1 MAYDLKAILGAVKRE
16 VEKHPYDISK
26 YNDWWSCI
34 ANLCKQTDRRSDN
47 PDYDF
52 AHEENRKLLYTAADM
67 MRRSRAIEQKG
78 KFYEIY
84 KKALRFDAVDRFDSF
99 MLYLELDRE
108 ASKRFYQPR
117 RKVLKRF
124 ADALQMLENDELD
137 ELHIS
142 QPPRTGKLLA
152 DSTPVLTKDGWKTH
166 GELRVGDILY
176 RPDGK
181 ETMVLAVHPKQYTTH
196 TIEFADGTKIKCHA
210 NHEWKVTRH
219 GIQGERVIETNS
231 MIGRLETGGTDHKR
245 GHRYNYA
252 LPLKQP
258 IIGERKELPV
268 APYIF
273 GAWLGDGT
281 SSKPW
286 LNEPEM
292 DECIAFRAA
301 KDGYPISKR
310 YVHKT
315 TGVLSIQFDN
325 LRNGLQKM
333 GFCHTK
339 NNPEKHIPDIYLT
352 ASIEQRL
359 ELLAGLLDTDGT
371 LSVKE
376 KRYHFST
383 TSVSL
388 KDTFIQLV
396 STFGW
401 RVSVQEY
408 EPCVSSSGIHG
419 RKKVY
424 TIGFN
429 PDIEIPTV
437 VPRKHLTEFSKRRKT
452 AITAIYESE
461 PEQGNCITV
470 EGDGMYLV
478 GKTLIPTHNSS
489 LSIFFMLWVMGRD
502 SERSNLYCSYS
513 DTITAAFYNGIIE
526 ILNDPQTYHYKEIF
540 PTSELKKTN
549 SKEEWLD
556 LDRNKHYHS
565 LTARS
570 LYGTLNGACDA
581 SGYIIADDLI
591 SGIEEALNKER
602 LKSAWDKVDNNLLTR
617 GKSSTKLLFIGTRW
631 SVSDPIGV
639 RRDMLENDPKFAHIR
654 HMFINIPALNENDE
668 SNFDYEYGV
677 GFDTAYYQMRRASF
691 ERQND
696 LASWDAGYQQQPIER
711 TGSLFEPDSLR
722 FYNGTLPEYAPDRII
737 MAIDPA
743 YGGGDFVAAPVCYVY
758 GTDVYVTDVV
768 YSSELKKVTIPL
780 VCNMAEK
787 HNVSAM
793 IIESTKATEEFPKD
807 VEQYLSENGKRVNLQ
822 TKPASTHQRKQDRV
836 WAEASLIMENFIF
849 LASGKRS
856 KEYQQFMENVFAFK
870 VAGKNVH
877 DDAPDSLAMASAM
890 IFSRYDRK
898 VEVFKRT
905 F

>member
-16 VEKHPYDISK
+16 VAKHPYDISK

-52 AHEENRKLLYTAADM
+52 AHKENRELLMAAADM

-84 KKALRFDAVDRFDSF
+84 KKTLRFDAVDRFDSF

-142 QPPRTGKLLA
+142 QPPRTGK
-152 DSTPVLTKDGWKTH
+152 
-166 GELRVGDILY
+166 
-176 RPDGK
+176 
-181 ETMVLAVHPKQYTTH
+181 
-196 TIEFADGTKIKCHA
+196 
-210 NHEWKVTRH
+210 
-219 GIQGERVIETNS
+219 
-231 MIGRLETGGTDHKR
+231 
-245 GHRYNYA
+245 
-252 LPLKQP
+252 
-258 IIGERKELPV
+258 
-268 APYIF
+268 
-273 GAWLGDGT
+273 
-281 SSKPW
+281 
-286 LNEPEM
+286 
-292 DECIAFRAA
+292 
-301 KDGYPISKR
+301 
-310 YVHKT
+310 
-315 TGVLSIQFDN
+315 
-325 LRNGLQKM
+325 
-333 GFCHTK
+333 
-339 NNPEKHIPDIYLT
+339 
-352 ASIEQRL
+352 
-359 ELLAGLLDTDGT
+359 
-371 LSVKE
+371 
-376 KRYHFST
+376 
-383 TSVSL
+383 
-388 KDTFIQLV
+388 
-396 STFGW
+396 
-401 RVSVQEY
+401 
-408 EPCVSSSGIHG
+408 
-419 RKKVY
+419 
-424 TIGFN
+424 
-429 PDIEIPTV
+429 
-437 VPRKHLTEFSKRRKT
+437 
-452 AITAIYESE
+452 
-461 PEQGNCITV
+461 
-470 EGDGMYLV
+470 
-478 GKTLIPTHNSS
+478 SS
-489 LSIFFMLWVMGRD
+489 LSIFFMLWIMGRD

-513 DTITAAFYNGIIE
+513 DTITAAYYNGIIE

-677 GFDTAYYQMRRASF
+677 GFDTEYYQMRRASF

-696 LASWDAGYQQQPIER
+696 LASWDAGYQQHPIER

-793 IIESTKATEEFPKD
+793 IIEATKATEEFPKD

-890 IFSRYDRK
+890 VFSRYDRK

>member
-1 MAYDLKAILGAVKRE
+1 MNYDLKQILSAVKAEIKRW
-16 VEKHPYDISK
+16 PYDAAK

-34 ANLCKQTDRRSDN
+34 ANMCQQTDRKSTN
-47 PDYDF
+47 PNYEF
-52 AHEENRKLLYTAADM
+52 AHKENRELLMAVTDM
-67 MRRSRAIEQKG
+67 MQRSRAIEQKG
-78 KFYEIY
+78 KFYELY
-84 KKALRFDAVDRFDSF
+84 KKALRFDAVERFDSF
-99 MLYLELDRE
+99 MLYLEIDRE
-108 ASKRFYQPR
+108 PEKRFYQPR
-117 RKVLKRF
+117 RKVLKKF
-124 ADALQMLENDELD
+124 ADALQMLEDDKLD

-196 TIEFADGTKIKCHA
+196 TVEFSDGSKIKCHA
-210 NHEWKVTRH
+210 NHEWKVCKH
-219 GIQGERVIETNS
+219 GVPGERVVETNY
-231 MIGRLETGGTDHKR
+231 MIGKTETGGTEHKR
-245 GHRYNYA
+245 GHRYNFSV
-252 LPLKQP
+252 PFKNP
-258 IIGERKELPV
+258 IIGEHKDLPV

-286 LNEPEM
+286 LTEPET

-301 KDGYPISKR
+301 EDGYPISKR

-325 LRNGLQKM
+325 LRGGLQKM

-339 NNPEKHIPDIYLT
+339 NNPEKYIPDIYLT

-371 LSVKE
+371 LVAKE
-376 KRYHFST
+376 KRYKFST
-383 TSVSL
+383 TSVPL
-388 KDTFIQLV
+388 KNTFIQLI

-401 RVSVQEY
+401 RASVQEY
-408 EPCVSSSGIHG
+408 EPCISSSGIHG

-452 AITAIYESE
+452 SITAIYESE

-470 EGDGMYLV
+470 EGDGMYLA
-478 GKTLIPTHNSS
+478 GETLIPTHNSS

-513 DTITAAFYNGIIE
+513 DTITAAFYNGTVE
-526 ILNDPQTYHYKEIF
+526 ILNDSETYLYHDIF

-581 SGYIIADDLI
+581 NGYIIADDLI
-591 SGIEEALNKER
+591 SGIEEALNKDR

-617 GKSSTKLLFIGTRW
+617 GKANTKLLFIGTRW
-631 SVSDPIGV
+631 SVADPIGV
-639 RRDMLENDPKFAHIR
+639 RREMLENDPKFAHIR
-654 HMFINIPALNENDE
+654 YKFINIPALDENDE
-668 SNFDYEYGV
+668 SNFNYDYGV
-677 GFDTAYYQMRRASF
+677 GFSTEYYQMRRASF

-696 LASWDAGYQQQPIER
+696 LASWDAGYQQKPIER
-711 TGSLFEPDSLR
+711 TGSLFEPDCMR
-722 FYNGTLPEYAPDRII
+722 YYNGVLPETPPDRVI
-737 MAIDPA
+737 MAVDPA
-743 YGGGDFVAAPVCYVY
+743 YGAGDYVAAPVCYVY
-758 GTDVYVTDVV
+758 GHDVYVVDVV
-768 YSSELKKVTIPL
+768 YSSELKRVTIPL
-780 VCNMAEK
+780 ICAMAEK

-793 IIESTKATEEFPKD
+793 LIEATKATQEFPKD
-807 VEQYLSENGKRVNLQ
+807 VELFLMENGKKINIQ
-822 TKPASTHQRKQDRV
+822 TKPASTQSTKQDRV
-836 WAEASLIMENFIF
+836 WSEAGTIMERFIF
-849 LASGKRS
+849 LQSGNRS
-856 KEYQQFMENVFAFK
+856 KAYQKFMENVYAFK
-870 VAGKNVH
+870 VIGKNVH
-877 DDAPDSLAMASAM
+877 DDAPDALAMASAM
-890 IFSRYDRK
+890 LFGGHSRK
-898 VEVFKRT
+898 VEIFKRL